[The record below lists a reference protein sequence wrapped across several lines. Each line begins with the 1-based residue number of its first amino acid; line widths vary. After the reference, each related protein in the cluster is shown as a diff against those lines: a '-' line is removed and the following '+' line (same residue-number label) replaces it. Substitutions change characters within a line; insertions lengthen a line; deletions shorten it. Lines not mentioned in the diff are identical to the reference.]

1 MSDIN
6 VLSVIV
12 AAVAGF
18 VTSIVWYMIFGA
30 ELNRQR
36 GANAAATEQP
46 PPWKMVVELV
56 RTAVLVLVVA
66 YFIAQQD
73 IDDLAGALQL
83 GIIIW
88 IGFPAIILSGSVLW
102 ENVPVKLAAIH
113 AGDWLV
119 KLLIITLVLG
129 LWL

>member
-1 MSDIN
+1 
-6 VLSVIV
+6 
-12 AAVAGF
+12 
-18 VTSIVWYMIFGA
+18 MIFGA

-36 GANAAATEQP
+36 RENVATAEQP

-56 RTAVLVLVVA
+56 RTAALVLVVA

-73 IDDLAGALQL
+73 INDLAGALQL
-83 GIIIW
+83 GLVIW
-88 IGFPAIILSGSVLW
+88 IGFPAIILAGSVLW